1 MDDGLTRLSAASSSD
16 RNAGTVDVPAYLE
29 SQPFID
35 SHGHVTLLHLV
46 HVTQHTRIYID
57 CRNTLGMGP

>member
-1 MDDGLTRLSAASSSD
+1 MRLLAASCSD

-35 SHGHVTLLHLV
+35 SHGHVILLHLV
-46 HVTQHTRIYID
+46 HVTQQTRIYID
-57 CRNTLGMGP
+57 CRNTPGTGP